1 MPAVKNPFIY
11 GRRVSGKS
19 FFDRT
24 KVKADIRNVLSG
36 GSNVL
41 LYGPRRYGKSSLVGE
56 IISDM
61 RAEGG
66 ICAELNMMDVA
77 SLEDFITKFAR
88 IVYRELSPVSG
99 ALNLIAGFLRQLSP

>member
-1 MPAVKNPFIY
+1 MKNPFVY
-11 GRRVSGKS
+11 GKRVSGKS

-24 KVKADIRNVLSG
+24 RVKADIRNVLNG

-56 IISDM
+56 VLSDI

-66 ICAELNMMDVA
+66 ICAELNMMDIA
-77 SLEDFITKFAR
+77 SL
-88 IVYRELSPVSG
+88 S
-99 ALNLIAGFLRQLSP
+99 